1 MSEYTY
7 GVLFLQEHADT
18 MGTMLA
24 QTQYDMPLV
33 LRPLNAKWHVLF
45 LEDDSC
51 SMPDTEKMLLEVSH
65 AMPLLRFFKGDE
77 GWAYYIYS
85 AGQCIASC
93 YESHEIAYGIAR
105 SLGEERY
112 PDDFWFYLSSERFTP
127 LLEEVYNSPAY
138 WAEVAEQFRIKNVLA
153 LALFD
158 FDQSTIMQVDAVLT
172 AEWRPL
178 EGRPDYWMRVDAFKE
193 LLNMEEMTWQ
203 SYHYVTTRS

>member
-77 GWAYYIYS
+77 GWGYFIYS
-85 AGQCIASC
+85 AGQRIASC
-93 YESHEIAYGIAR
+93 NENYELGFSMAWA
-105 SLGEERY
+105 LGEARY
-112 PDDFWFYLSSERFTP
+112 PEIPEIFLDEDRFP
-127 LLEEVYNSPAY
+127 LLLEEVETTPAY
-138 WAEVAEQFRIKNVLA
+138 WIAVAEQFRLKNVTA

-178 EGRPDYWMRVDAFKE
+178 ERRSDYWMRVDAFKE